1 MRKARRR
8 YARAVATERA
18 PGLLPER
25 PPVPPTEIWIWIL
38 CRRGAGRLLNEDFGI
53 VLAAVAV
60 SCPAAERIVPS
71 HGNVAS
77 AVPVG
82 ARSGRTQPSNA
93 NRRTRVGHRRL
104 CRAREGLPSCDRRL
118 RRRLHLVPQPA
129 QARPWP
135 AGCRTKSRSL
145 CWRTGA
151 ATICRAYRSGSPRPK
166 SPGGKRRR
174 CAPPRGSNR
183 RRRQNLPSPRRP
195 CSGRLG
201 DRAASAFHPSGV

>member
-135 AGCRTKSRSL
+135 AGCRTKSSVAML
-145 CWRTGA
+145 ADWRCDYLQGVPVGLASPEKPWRQAPPVRA
-151 ATICRAYRSGSPRPK
+151 AAGLK
-166 SPGGKRRR
+166 SPP
-174 CAPPRGSNR
+174 APE
-183 RRRQNLPSPRRP
+183 PS
-195 CSGRLG
+195 
-201 DRAASAFHPSGV
+201 